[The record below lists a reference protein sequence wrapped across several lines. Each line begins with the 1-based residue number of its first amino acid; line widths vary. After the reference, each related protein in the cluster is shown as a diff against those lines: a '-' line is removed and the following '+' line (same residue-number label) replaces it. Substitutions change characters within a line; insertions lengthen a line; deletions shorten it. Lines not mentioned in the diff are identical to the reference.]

1 MKICFITTIHQSIS
15 WFVADAAKFFY
26 NNGHEVYYICNM
38 DETFIKENEEYAH
51 CININMKRGLSPINM
66 LSAIIQMY
74 RIFKRE
80 NFDCIQYSTPNASFI
95 AAISAKLAGIRY
107 RVYGFWG
114 MRYEGAHGIGRKI
127 LMMFEKITCK
137 LSTHVRIVSKK
148 NMEIVIRDG
157 ICPKEKIDVI
167 GQGGTIGVNTK
178 IYDISRKDVFRNEIR
193 TELGISDN
201 TVLYTFVGRINADKG
216 INELIESF
224 KIVEKRCE
232 NVKLLLLGM
241 IDSVNPIKQDNIKWA
256 KDSINVI
263 IHEPVHKDLVC
274 KYLAASDILVHP
286 TYREGFGKIIQEAM
300 AMKLPVITTNI
311 PGPSEVIEEN
321 ISGIL
326 VPKGDVIALSN
337 AMIYLYNN
345 TSLATKIAENGYIRF
360 CENFTMDKMV
370 KNIYNEY
377 SKITGLYPMD

>member
-15 WFVADAAKFFY
+15 WFVADAAKYFH
-26 NNGHEVYYICNM
+26 NKGHDVYYICNM
-38 DETFIKENEEYAH
+38 DDTFIKENKEYAH

-178 IYDISRKDVFRNEIR
+178 VYDISKKQDFREEIR

-201 TVLYTFVGRINADKG
+201 TILYTFVGRINADKG
-216 INELIESF
+216 INELIEAF
-224 KIVEKRCE
+224 KNVENRCE

-241 IDSVNPIKQDNIKWA
+241 IDSVNPIKQENMEWA
-256 KDSINVI
+256 KQSNNVI
-263 IHEPVHKDLVC
+263 IHEPVHKDIVC
-274 KYLAASDILVHP
+274 RYLAASDILVHP

-300 AMKLPVITTNI
+300 AMKLPVITTDI

-326 VPKGDVIALSN
+326 IPKGDVIALSN
-337 AMIYLYNN
+337 AMVVLFNN
-345 TSLATKIAENGYIRF
+345 PSLAAKLADNGYTRF

-370 KNIYNEY
+370 KNIYDEY
-377 SKITGLYPMD
+377 SKITDLYSAD